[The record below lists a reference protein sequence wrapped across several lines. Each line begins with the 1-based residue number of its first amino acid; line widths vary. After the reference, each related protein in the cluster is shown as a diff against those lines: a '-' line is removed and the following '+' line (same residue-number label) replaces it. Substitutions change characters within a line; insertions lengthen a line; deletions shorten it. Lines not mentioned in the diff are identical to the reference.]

1 MATQSRS
8 EPSLLDVLV
17 TVDDRHL
24 DDLESVARSL
34 AEAGLTVETI
44 LELSGTVAGSVPA
57 DRLELL
63 RAVKGVESVDEDA
76 VFEIR

>member
-1 MATQSRS
+1 M
-8 EPSLLDVLV
+8 LV
-17 TVDDRHL
+17 NVDDSHRQ
-24 DDLESVARSL
+24 DLTAVARSL
-34 AEAGLTVETI
+34 EHLGLEIETI